1 MKTKEAREL
10 GQRIAGVIRQNQIDP
25 ACDLLAPVLA
35 QRTKFAML
43 RHIGDAVG
51 LENSVP
57 VNQFLNRIATDRTE
71 GGWVVIASALEQQL
85 NRDLPGALNRCR
97 RYIIAADVWYGA
109 DLLGEGVPGRALVAH
124 FDSTL
129 TLLKPWRED
138 ENAWVRRAVGTSVHY
153 WAKRSEGRLELQ
165 PHAEQLLALL
175 EPMFG
180 EWQMDAVK
188 GIGWGLKTLGRK
200 YPNLV
205 TDWLVQQIMPNRR
218 PHRDMMLRKATTF
231 LSAKQRARILEG

>member
-1 MKTKEAREL
+1 M
-10 GQRIAGVIRQNQIDP
+10 
-25 ACDLLAPVLA
+25 LAPVLA

-43 RHIGDAVG
+43 RHIGDLVG
-51 LENSVP
+51 LEAIAP
-57 VNQFLNRIATDRTE
+57 VNQFLNRIATDQTE

-85 NRDLPGALNRCR
+85 ARDLAGALSRCR
-97 RYIIAADVWYGA
+97 HYIIVANVWYGA
-109 DLLGEGVPGRALVAH
+109 DSLGEGVPGRALVAN
-124 FDSTL
+124 FEPTL
-129 TLLKPWRED
+129 ALLKPWRKD
-138 ENAWVRRAVGTSVHY
+138 ENAWVRRAVGVGAHY
-153 WAKRSEGRLELQ
+153 WAKRSEGRPELLPQ
-165 PHAEQLLALL
+165 TEQLLALL

-231 LSAKQRARILEG
+231 LSAEQRARILEG